1 VSDVEIV
8 ARVERRRKWTIEEK
22 AALIAEVEAEGG
34 KVKPVARRHRMSES
48 LLYNWR
54 SAWKAAAAAAVGPAG
69 SVEFMPLG
77 VFGEAGNA
85 GPPMLPPPER
95 PRSRVSGESR
105 TGGIEI
111 VLPNGARVSV
121 DAFVNEKALSRVLRA
136 MKGAT

>member
-34 KVKPVARRHRMSES
+34 KVRLVARRHRMSES

-54 SAWKAAAAAAVGPAG
+54 SAWKAAATAAVGPSA
-69 SVEFMPLG
+69 SVAFVPLG
-77 VFGEAGNA
+77 VFGEADNA
-85 GPPMLPPPER
+85 PSAMLPPPAR
-95 PRSRVSGESR
+95 PRPPGESR

-111 VLPNGARVSV
+111 ALPNGARVSV